1 MIGIAFKKKIM
12 INTTVV
18 PCVVVFM
25 NTAAH
30 KLKAI
35 VTSLLDTQ
43 KWHNEIHPCVST
55 KYEALKRG
63 ACQNLLTLLS
73 L

>member
-1 MIGIAFKKKIM
+1 M

-18 PCVVVFM
+18 LCVVVFM
-25 NTAAH
+25 NTTAH

-35 VTSLLDTQ
+35 VTSLIDTQ

-55 KYEALKRG
+55 KYEALKQG
-63 ACQNLLTLLS
+63 ACQNLLILFS

>member
-1 MIGIAFKKKIM
+1 M

-18 PCVVVFM
+18 LCVVVFM

-35 VTSLLDTQ
+35 VTNLLDTQ

-63 ACQNLLTLLS
+63 ACQNVLTLLS